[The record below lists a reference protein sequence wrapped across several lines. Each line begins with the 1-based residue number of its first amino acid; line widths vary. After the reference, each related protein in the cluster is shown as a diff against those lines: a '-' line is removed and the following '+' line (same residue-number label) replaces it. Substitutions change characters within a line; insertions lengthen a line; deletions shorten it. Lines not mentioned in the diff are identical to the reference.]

1 MSLGR
6 GIRTRRT
13 KFPPCSVSSVTWHGT
28 LTSVQFSRSVMSNS
42 LRPCESS
49 TLGLPVHHQLLEFTQ
64 THVHQ
69 VGDIIQPFHPLSSPF
84 PPASNPSQHQGLFQW
99 VSSLSVVYLF
109 PYKFP
114 VLPKPRIVNTGQVC
128 VLWSE
133 WMSKSTPLW
142 MWPSL
147 PSSSLPWNFGFLLQN
162 ETLD

>member
-1 MSLGR
+1 MRIAWNWYQNL
-6 GIRTRRT
+6 
-13 KFPPCSVSSVTWHGT
+13 VS
-28 LTSVQFSRSVMSNS
+28 SVQFSSVAQPCPTLCDPMNRSM
-42 LRPCESS
+42 P
-49 TLGLPVHHQLLEFTQ
+49 GLPVPHQLPEFTQ
-64 THVHQ
+64 THVHW
-69 VGDIIQPFHPLSSPF
+69 VSDALQPSHPLSSPS

-162 ETLD
+162 ETKCFL